1 MRQVQIDEFGG
12 PEVLHVA
19 DMLDP
24 RPGLGQVVARGVAAG
39 MMTVA
44 ACGPA
49 PSDRLGHHRYVK
61 PESVT

>member
-12 PEVLHVA
+12 SEVLHVVGV
-19 DMLDP
+19 LDP
-24 RPGLGQVVARGVAAG
+24 RPGLGQVVVRAVAAG

-49 PSDRLGHHRYVK
+49 LSDRLGHHRYVK
-61 PESVT
+61 SESVT